1 MTQKD
6 TKKIY
11 IELFGTGIQGP
22 KGERGETGLQGEKG
36 ETGERGPKGEKGDP
50 GSNMPQAWVDEITQT
65 TQQNKIDIKQLKNK
79 DEQIA
84 LTFEEIRDI
93 IGDLD
98 VEGVDDKIVTAILN
112 KLNEKIKDNQ
122 DIIMQQSNKITNLED
137 MIASGVGGTSVE
149 EIVVTPNDIDG
160 LTAKIVIQ
168 EQEDKPSVVT
178 YNSNDTQRPI
188 DIMSDNVFI
197 REENEDGVELFV
209 QLSQIIREHK
219 EELKILKELIG
230 DLSELSTDNK
240 ANLMEAI
247 NETIAVSRSAVNRIE
262 FDKIENK
269 LNVYNYHGLVDE
281 IDMDNSYLEN

>member
-1 MTQKD
+1 MTQKN
-6 TKKIY
+6 TEKIY

-22 KGERGETGLQGEKG
+22 KGERGERGEKGEKG
-36 ETGERGPKGEKGDP
+36 ETGERGPRGQKGDP
-50 GSNMPQAWVDEITQT
+50 GSNMPQVWVDDVTKAMQENTV
-65 TQQNKIDIKQLKNK
+65 DIKELKQK

-84 LTFEEIRDI
+84 LTFEELRNI
-93 IGDLD
+93 IGDLQIED
-98 VEGVDDKIVTAILN
+98 VTDETITNILN
-112 KLNEKIKDNQ
+112 KINSKINENTKHIVKQSEKI
-122 DIIMQQSNKITNLED
+122 SELESKVQNGTGSPSIEEIEIVEGD
-137 MIASGVGGTSVE
+137 ASGIVSKLIIQDNGE
-149 EIVVTPNDIDG
+149 EPSAMLYTHNNVQKKINVLTDDVFMKTVTDD
-160 LTAKIVIQ
+160 
-168 EQEDKPSVVT
+168 D
-178 YNSNDTQRPI
+178 
-188 DIMSDNVFI
+188 
-197 REENEDGVELFV
+197 VELFT

-230 DLSELSTDNK
+230 DLSELSTDNQ

>member
-6 TKKIY
+6 TKKIF

-50 GSNMPQAWVDEITQT
+50 GSNMPQAWVDDITQT
-65 TQQNKIDIKQLKNK
+65 TQQNKVDIKLLKNK

-84 LTFEEIRDI
+84 LTFEELRDI
-93 IGDLD
+93 IGDLN
-98 VEGVDDKIVTAILN
+98 VEGIDDKVITAILN
-112 KLNEKIKDNQ
+112 RLNEKIKDNQ

-137 MIASGVGGTSVE
+137 KIASGAGGTSVE
-149 EIVVTPNDIDG
+149 EIVVTSNDIDG

-168 EQEDKPSVVT
+168 EQENKPSVVT

-188 DIMSDNVFI
+188 DIMSDNVFV

-219 EELKILKELIG
+219 EEIELLRRLIG

-247 NETIAVSRSAVNRIE
+247 NEIAAISRTAVNRLE

-269 LNVYNYHGLVDE
+269 LNVFNYYGLVDE